1 MHDGFGRC
9 VEVNIRVHASAALH
23 LGRPSDTL
31 QLLDSRSLF
40 RSRHNYNDKYCCRAV
55 WNRIPVFQLVAEKGK
70 EESKYDKEN
79 DGVVVE

>member
-1 MHDGFGRC
+1 MI
-9 VEVNIRVHASAALH
+9 NIAA
-23 LGRPSDTL
+23 
-31 QLLDSRSLF
+31 
-40 RSRHNYNDKYCCRAV
+40 AV